1 MRNMILMFHIHRSS
15 MHLNLN
21 KQQKNATVQ
30 SGLLLDNR
38 HTELLKQTR
47 HMLQA
52 LYKKVKLWQQ

>member
-1 MRNMILMFHIHRSS
+1 